1 MPFAVW
7 QYSPA
12 AEVHQATAAAQT
24 TVTTVK
30 ITADT
35 VKITGTPQEMPGIN
49 TNKTEREKMKKKIKS
64 ISIALILGMI
74 SMLLVGCKDYCSYG
88 GCMREAESGGRCS
101 VHQGLPNDPYYGI
114 PD

>member
-12 AEVHQATAAAQT
+12 AEVHQATAAAQIIE
-24 TVTTVK
+24 

-35 VKITGTPQEMPGIN
+35 VKITGTLQEMPGIN
-49 TNKTEREKMKKKIKS
+49 TNKTGREKMKKKIKS
-64 ISIALILGMI
+64 ISVALILGMV

-88 GCMREAESGGRCS
+88 GCMREAEIGG
-101 VHQGLPNDPYYGI
+101 
-114 PD
+114 

>member
-12 AEVHQATAAAQT
+12 AEVHQATAAAQIIE
-24 TVTTVK
+24 

-35 VKITGTPQEMPGIN
+35 AKITGTLQEMPGIN

-64 ISIALILGMI
+64 ISVALILGMV

-88 GCMREAESGGRCS
+88 GCMREAEIGGRCS
-101 VHQGLPNDPYYGI
+101 VHQGLPDDPYYGI